1 MNLYVDAPT
10 HLPLFTASTN
20 IYFILSRTTQMGSC
34 NLGSK
39 NRLQITEIKFS
50 FHAAESKS
58 TVYWSFNTTYDVK
71 KSHDKSWVIIPY
83 QNVS

>member
-1 MNLYVDAPT
+1 
-10 HLPLFTASTN
+10 
-20 IYFILSRTTQMGSC
+20 MGTC

-39 NRLQITEIKFS
+39 NRLQITEIKLS